1 MTSKNLDT
9 RQRITEV
16 LGELKQGNSDLAV
29 RCRTDSNF
37 HSFVMETSEALAAFY
52 EQMENNAL
60 DIFESKLR
68 RWITENRKAYWGFAG
83 ELFVADWL
91 RRHNVPH
98 HFVRETGAHKTPDI
112 KLVLK
117 DKAAYLEIKTLKESF
132 FDWFARRVLE
142 EIEPFLP
149 NRGIHIEELKPGE
162 GMEGALIGIAVQKIK
177 ERPQASYSPIQYEGE
192 EGQFSILLPP
202 GKALWY
208 WPESVDAKRVR
219 KDGTPWAQ
227 SKLRE
232 LLEESAEKFESYEP
246 GFLMWFV
253 PQDFALC
260 ESVSSHID
268 QVLDQCGKDFEGVA
282 GVVLL
287 DSVHG
292 GRVIENPSYKKRQHL
307 KENGLL
313 EAIRILEVQ

>member
-98 HFVRETGAHKTPDI
+98 HFIRETGAHKTPDI

-132 FDWFARRVLE
+132 FDLFARRVLE

-149 NRGIHIEELKPGE
+149 NRGISIEELKPKE
-162 GMEGALIGIAVQKIK
+162 GMEEALVDIAVQKIK
-177 ERPQASYSPIQYEGE
+177 EWPQAPYSPIQYEGE
-192 EGQFSILLPP
+192 EGQF
-202 GKALWY
+202 W
-208 WPESVDAKRVR
+208 
-219 KDGTPWAQ
+219 DG
-227 SKLRE
+227 SL
-232 LLEESAEKFESYEP
+232 
-246 GFLMWFV
+246 
-253 PQDFALC
+253 
-260 ESVSSHID
+260 
-268 QVLDQCGKDFEGVA
+268 
-282 GVVLL
+282 
-287 DSVHG
+287 
-292 GRVIENPSYKKRQHL
+292 
-307 KENGLL
+307 
-313 EAIRILEVQ
+313 IRDTG